1 MSEKL
6 KPCPFC
12 GRTPNPDWTDESYIE
27 CTNRKCS
34 LYGYGMSTGD
44 WNIRPIED
52 ALNTRIAELD
62 AEVTKGHELQDAY
75 CDRIAELENE
85 LEGKRVFTDT
95 LFYDIYRLQSR
106 IAELEAEIDQLTA
119 DSTDE
124 RKDDKLLEREVCE
137 ACGGDGTL
145 LLTDGYEGQVM
156 ATAKCIYCNG
166 TGRVNKECEE

>member
-1 MSEKL
+1 MSKL

-12 GRTPNPDWTDESYIE
+12 GEKATLDYSVMP
-27 CTNRKCS
+27 NRKHWFITCDCC
-34 LYGYGMSTGD
+34 GMMYQYTLSQRKYVKDG
-44 WNIRPIED
+44 WNTRPIED
-52 ALNTRIAELD
+52 ALTA
-62 AEVTKGHELQDAY
+62 
-75 CDRIAELENE
+75 RIAELEAEN
-85 LEGKRVFTDT
+85 D
-95 LFYDIYRLQSR
+95 RLQGAWFKDETICPDGSLKPKVSALLSR

-156 ATAKCIYCNG
+156 ATVKCIYCNG